1 MRIKN
6 NRGQVIIE
14 YVLLLIIVVSIAAI
28 IISGVVSRDESE
40 PGFLIKA
47 WNELVITIGNDC
59 VDNCD

>member
-28 IISGVVSRDESE
+28 IIKGVVSRDPSE
-40 PGFLIKA
+40 AGFLIKA
-47 WNELVITIGNDC
+47 WNELVETIGNDC
-59 VDNCD
+59 VDSCD

>member
-1 MRIKN
+1 MKLKN

-14 YVLLLIIVVSIAAI
+14 YILLMIIVVGIAAV

-59 VDNCD
+59 VDNCE